1 MFTGLVQQVGRLR
14 GLSRTGGGAV
24 ADVACAP
31 WADEPLRP
39 GESVAVQGCCLT
51 VTEARA
57 DGFRADVLDETLRV
71 TALGALRPGAALN
84 LERALRPCDRLGGH
98 FVQGHVDATAELLE
112 VRPAGRDRVLVL
124 SCPEAEAR
132 HVVYKGS
139 VALDGV
145 SLTVSALHGDGR
157 FEVCLIPTT
166 WSQTS
171 LSERRPGDRIN
182 LETDVLGRYV
192 ERFVRGAGA
201 TGGVTMDLLR
211 KAGFAE

>member
-14 GLSRTGGGAV
+14 GLSRRGGGAV

-51 VTEARA
+51 VTEARP
-57 DGFRADVLDETLRV
+57 DGFLADVLDETLRV
-71 TALGALRPGAALN
+71 TALGALRAGAAVN

-98 FVQGHVDATAELLE
+98 IVQGHVDATAELLE
-112 VRPAGRDRVLVL
+112 VRPAGRDRVLRLV
-124 SCPEAEAR
+124 CPGDDAR
-132 HVVYKGS
+132 YVVRKGS

-145 SLTVSALHGDGR
+145 SLTVSAVSDGGV
-157 FEVCLIPTT
+157 FEVCIIPTT
-166 WSQTS
+166 WSGTS

-182 LETDVLGRYV
+182 LETDVLGRFV
-192 ERFVRGAGA
+192 ERFVRGPGA
-201 TGGVTMDLLR
+201 SGGLTMDLLR